1 MEVSLYYYYYYFSIV
16 RSFYRHGTYLLIYL
30 FILYLLLLKHDI
42 KSSVIV
48 QWDSEIIKNIF
59 SSPWSFIMSSG
70 VYGDVV

>member
-1 MEVSLYYYYYYFSIV
+1 MKISALTIIIKKSN
-16 RSFYRHGTYLLIYL
+16 SFQNCHGTYLLIYL